1 MFKLIP
7 YFKNYKKEFILGP
20 ACKLLEAILE
30 LILPT
35 IMALIIDNGIANR
48 DTGYIFRMGGLMLL
62 MATIGLVS
70 ASVCQYYGS
79 KVSQSVGTD
88 LRNDLFSH
96 ISKLSY
102 TQTDNFGTSSLTNRV
117 TNDVNQ
123 IQLAVALLIRLV
135 IRAPFICIGALA
147 MAMILNFQLSLI
159 LLASVP
165 VFALILYLIISKSTP
180 IYKKY
185 QKKLDRA
192 GMIIRE
198 NMSGVRVIRAF
209 SRGEKETQRFDSA
222 NDELYRTSVRV
233 GKISQLL
240 NPLTSLVLNLVIVVI
255 LWFGSISINNGSFL
269 TGEMIAYIQYV
280 IQLSLALVVVSNL
293 VIVFTK
299 ASASSAR
306 IFEVL
311 ETESDIVSPEQA
323 VHAESGGDI
332 SVQFKDVSFAYSS
345 TGDNALENISFTAKK
360 GEVIGV
366 IGGTG
371 SGKTTLVNL
380 IPRFYDATA
389 GEVLVNGVDV
399 RKYELDALR
408 QRIGI
413 VPQKAV
419 LFSGTIADN
428 LRWGR
433 QDATEAQMKRALDI
447 AQASEFVSQTADG
460 LESRVS
466 RGGVNFSGG
475 QKQRLTIAR
484 AIVREPDILILDDAS
499 SALDFATDS
508 KLRKAIAE
516 QTTGMTVFIVSQR
529 AHVIRDADR
538 IIVLSDGRIAGLGT
552 HEELMQSCEDYQQ
565 ICAYQ
570 LSGEEAAS

>member
-1 MFKLIP
+1 M
-7 YFKNYKKEFILGP
+7 
-20 ACKLLEAILE
+20 
-30 LILPT
+30 
-35 IMALIIDNGIANR
+35 
-48 DTGYIFRMGGLMLL
+48 
-62 MATIGLVS
+62 
-70 ASVCQYYGS
+70 
-79 KVSQSVGTD
+79 
-88 LRNDLFSH
+88 
-96 ISKLSY
+96 
-102 TQTDNFGTSSLTNRV
+102 
-117 TNDVNQ
+117 
-123 IQLAVALLIRLV
+123 
-135 IRAPFICIGALA
+135 
-147 MAMILNFQLSLI
+147 
-159 LLASVP
+159 
-165 VFALILYLIISKSTP
+165 
-180 IYKKY
+180 
-185 QKKLDRA
+185 
-192 GMIIRE
+192 
-198 NMSGVRVIRAF
+198 
-209 SRGEKETQRFDSA
+209 
-222 NDELYRTSVRV
+222 
-233 GKISQLL
+233 
-240 NPLTSLVLNLVIVVI
+240 
-255 LWFGSISINNGSFL
+255 
-269 TGEMIAYIQYV
+269 
-280 IQLSLALVVVSNL
+280 
-293 VIVFTK
+293 
-299 ASASSAR
+299 
-306 IFEVL
+306 
-311 ETESDIVSPEQA
+311 
-323 VHAESGGDI
+323 
-332 SVQFKDVSFAYSS
+332 
-345 TGDNALENISFTAKK
+345 
-360 GEVIGV
+360 
-366 IGGTG
+366 
-371 SGKTTLVNL
+371 LVNL